1 MRWLGVIRIGCLF
14 FITVTDYDANN
25 AQNDEKC
32 AANSNGNETKQQSDD
47 TDYVQNRAG
56 SLIGFCRIHR
66 NGLRACE
73 TLVGFGDGDLL
84 AGEVLWDFDF
94 GRTEGTPTVVL

>member
-1 MRWLGVIRIGCLF
+1 MFEVARCYSYRVLV

-56 SLIGFCRIHR
+56 SLIGF
-66 NGLRACE
+66 AE
-73 TLVGFGDGDLL
+73 YT
-84 AGEVLWDFDF
+84 
-94 GRTEGTPTVVL
+94 GTT